1 METLKQI
8 ILKGVLKDV
17 LLAERSYTLNK
28 EIKISH
34 SKIPKG
40 VDADISWILYDLSYT
55 EMVLSLCRIY
65 DTPNKRFPTR
75 CLKQIYQVIKK
86 SDYDLDIPN
95 RDDVLLQAPFLD
107 IPNSFIKLLQES
119 SNKEFNKRAV
129 AYFETEEINEPI
141 ATALDTLKTVRDKL
155 LAHNEDVPIDTLIR
169 YENIE
174 VLLKHAQ
181 NAIAFFSLG
190 YCGIHL
196 KASDRFYLSSSAR
209 KWQYSFKRF
218 LEKQNGR

>member
-28 EIKISH
+28 EINISH
-34 SKIPKG
+34 SKITKG

-75 CLKQIYQVIKK
+75 CLKQIYQVIKE

-95 RDDVLLQAPFLD
+95 RDDVLLQSPCLD
-107 IPNSFIKLLQES
+107 IPDSIIKLLHES
-119 SNKEFNKRAV
+119 SKKEFNKRAV

-141 ATALDTLKTVRDKL
+141 ATARDTLKTVRDKL
-155 LAHNEDVPIDTLIR
+155 LAHNEDVSIDTLIH

-190 YCGIHL
+190 YCGRHL

-209 KWQYSFKRF
+209 KWQYSFKKFVER
-218 LEKQNGR
+218 QNGR